1 MNPYILA
8 IPAVGVPLL
17 FAIIRRRNKHTLNTD
32 YYMERWL
39 DLQRHC
45 ATRKTWPNAIIEAD
59 ALLDEAL
66 KCCGFKGKTTGERL
80 VAAQRKLSNN
90 ESVWFGHKL
99 CKRVPDE
106 DVRKLRK
113 QDVLE
118 ALHGFRQALRDIGAL
133 EVPHLEQPQ
142 TQEVPASD

>member
-1 MNPYILA
+1 MIKYLLLAAGVGCLIL
-8 IPAVGVPLL
+8 IGIYLS
-17 FAIIRRRNKHTLNTD
+17 RRRARHLDPD
-32 YYMERWL
+32 YFMERWMA
-39 DLQRHC
+39 LQRHC
-45 ATRKTWPNAIIEAD
+45 ASRKTWPMAVIEAD

-66 KCCGFKGKTTGERL
+66 KKAGYKGKTTGERL
-80 VAAQRKLSNN
+80 VAAQRNLTNN

-118 ALHGFRQALRDIGAL
+118 ALHGFRQALRDLGAL
-133 EVPHLEQPQ
+133 EVP
-142 TQEVPASD
+142 EVPGD

>member
-1 MNPYILA
+1 MRLRYYALA
-8 IPAVGVPLL
+8 AAAFLL
-17 FAIIRRRNKHTLNTD
+17 LVIVRFIIKRRRARRLDTR
-32 YYMERWL
+32 YFMEQWL
-39 DLQRHC
+39 SLQKFC
-45 ATRKTWPNAIIEAD
+45 GTRKTWPDAIIAAD
-59 ALLDEAL
+59 ALLDDAL
-66 KCCGFKGKTTGERL
+66 KRAGYKGKTTGERL
-80 VAAQRKLSNN
+80 VAAQRALTNN

-133 EVPHLEQPQ
+133 EVP
-142 TQEVPASD
+142 EVPNND